1 MTEMG
6 DFPLGIYRVIF
17 LIPSEKY
24 SQSVNPSEDPTNPE
38 NLGGVAMKIFIPKN
52 CSKDNLNNHSIVTII
67 SYAGSKILIP
77 GDNEPPSWEELLENK
92 EFIEAIKWTDILVAP
107 HHGRESGYY
116 KELFNY
122 IQPNL
127 IIISDSPGTDTSA
140 NSRYSN
146 HANG

>member
-1 MTEMG
+1 
-6 DFPLGIYRVIF
+6 
-17 LIPSEKY
+17 
-24 SQSVNPSEDPTNPE
+24 
-38 NLGGVAMKIFIPKN
+38 MKIFIPKN

-146 HANG
+146 HANGWKVFNKDGSSETRKILSTRCDGMIQIKCGFGNQENFMEVKLDK